1 LILKESGMMK
11 YLIKI
16 VLGIALLYS
25 AAGCRSTKKLQTA
38 INRRDT
44 NILIS
49 PSVTPTDSLKGA
61 ASILKSIEK
70 NKINFTTFS
79 AKIKVQYEDKNGKQP
94 DFNAFIRLYKDSV
107 LWVSIN
113 ATFLSIEAFRIL
125 ITKDSIV
132 IVNKLNKKIEY
143 HPFSYVAD
151 IAQIPLNFSILQDLI
166 IGNPIYL
173 GDSIV
178 AFRQT
183 ENHIL
188 VGTVGKFFKNLL
200 TVTDDNNLI
209 ERSKLDDIDISQ
221 NRTADLTYSE
231 YEKNNGVSFAT
242 YREITV
248 AEKTKV
254 DVSLS
259 FKQYDFNKE
268 LSFPFSRPKN
278 YKTK

>member
-1 LILKESGMMK
+1 M
-11 YLIKI
+11 
-16 VLGIALLYS
+16 
-25 AAGCRSTKKLQTA
+25 LQ
-38 INRRDT
+38 
-44 NILIS
+44 
-49 PSVTPTDSLKGA
+49 
-61 ASILKSIEK
+61 
-70 NKINFTTFS
+70 
-79 AKIKVQYEDKNGKQP
+79 
-94 DFNAFIRLYKDSV
+94 
-107 LWVSIN
+107 
-113 ATFLSIEAFRIL
+113 
-125 ITKDSIV
+125 
-132 IVNKLNKKIEY
+132 
-143 HPFSYVAD
+143 D
-151 IAQIPLNFSILQDLI
+151 IAQIPLNFSTLQDLI
-166 IGNPIYL
+166 VGNPIYV

-188 VGTVGKFFKNLL
+188 IGTVGKFFKNLL
-200 TVTDDNNLI
+200 TVSDDNELI

-259 FKQYDFNKE
+259 FKQYEFNKE
-268 LSFPFSRPKN
+268 LSFPFSIPKN

>member
-16 VLGIALLYS
+16 VLGIVLLYS

-49 PSVTPTDSLKGA
+49 PAVTPTDSLKGA
-61 ASILKSIEK
+61 AGILKSLEK
-70 NKINFTTFS
+70 NRITFTTFL
-79 AKIKVQYEDKNGKQP
+79 D
-94 DFNAFIRLYKDSV
+94 KDSV
-107 LWVSIN
+107 LWISIN

-125 ITKDSIV
+125 ITKDSII

-151 IAQIPLNFSILQDLI
+151 IAQIPLNFSVLQDLI

-173 GDSIV
+173 GDSVV

-188 VGTVGKFFKNLL
+188 IGTVGKFFKNLL
-200 TVTDDNNLI
+200 TISADNNLI

-221 NRTADLTYSE
+221 NRTGDLTYGQ
-231 YEKNNGVSFAT
+231 YQKNNNVSFAT

-254 DVSLS
+254 DVSLL
-259 FKQYDFNKE
+259 FKQYEFNKE
-268 LSFPFSRPKN
+268 LSFPFSIPRN